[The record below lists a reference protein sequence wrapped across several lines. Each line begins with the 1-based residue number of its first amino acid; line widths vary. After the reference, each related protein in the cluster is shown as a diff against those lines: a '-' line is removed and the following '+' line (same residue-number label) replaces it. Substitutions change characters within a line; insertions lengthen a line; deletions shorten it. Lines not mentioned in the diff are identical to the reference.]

1 MDIVLAPESG
11 YRRLLKFWPTLLV
24 LPVLWLLLPY
34 QPSVAM
40 KELQLATVQQGPLQL
55 SSISSGELFSKQQLL
70 LTTAVPATVTE
81 ILLRPGSTVEPNTV
95 LLRLANPQLDQ
106 QVQAAERAY
115 QQKLAAIAAFAAQQ
129 QQDLLLQQDLLAE
142 RTAALAEATLE
153 LDVHLELEKRGVVSK
168 IELRRTE
175 LKKQQ
180 TEQALQ
186 NAQARFRQF
195 NRMQQAQQEQQ
206 QLELSQLDSEFLL
219 MQHQQ
224 QQLTVKAGISG
235 IVQQLDV
242 EIGQSLAAGAPL
254 AKIGSQHQLNARIYL
269 AEKYAVEVKPGSA
282 VELDLA
288 GTLVRGEISRLEA
301 MVVEGMVA
309 AEVEILDPLPA
320 GARPAQRL
328 RTRVSLQQLAEAIYL
343 EEPTGSKQLMPN
355 QSQQLFVKTSASSA
369 EKRLVQLG
377 DVSGEQVLITA
388 GLQPGEQVILN
399 IPEQYQTFDTIK
411 LL

>member
-1 MDIVLAPESG
+1 
-11 YRRLLKFWPTLLV
+11 
-24 LPVLWLLLPY
+24 
-34 QPSVAM
+34 
-40 KELQLATVQQGPLQL
+40 
-55 SSISSGELFSKQQLL
+55 
-70 LTTAVPATVTE
+70 
-81 ILLRPGSTVEPNTV
+81 
-95 LLRLANPQLDQ
+95 
-106 QVQAAERAY
+106 
-115 QQKLAAIAAFAAQQ
+115 
-129 QQDLLLQQDLLAE
+129 
-142 RTAALAEATLE
+142 
-153 LDVHLELEKRGVVSK
+153 
-168 IELRRTE
+168 
-175 LKKQQ
+175 
-180 TEQALQ
+180 
-186 NAQARFRQF
+186 
-195 NRMQQAQQEQQ
+195 MQQAQQEQQ
-206 QLELSQLDSEFLL
+206 QLELSQLDSEFRLL
-219 MQHQQ
+219 QRQQ

-301 MVVEGMVA
+301 VVVEGMVA

-343 EEPTGSKQLMPN
+343 EETPGSKQLMPN

-369 EKRLVQLG
+369 EKRQVQLG